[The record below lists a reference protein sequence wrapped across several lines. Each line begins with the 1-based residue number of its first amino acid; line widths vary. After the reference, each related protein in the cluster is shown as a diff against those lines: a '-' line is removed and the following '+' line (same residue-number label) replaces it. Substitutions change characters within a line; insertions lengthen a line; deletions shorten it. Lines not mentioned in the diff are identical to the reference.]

1 MSKPARATISDVAKA
16 AKTGKTSISR
26 YLNGEKHLLSDA
38 LLARIEQ
45 AIADLDYR
53 PSLMARGLKRGRT
66 RLIGLI
72 IADIT
77 NPYSVNVLSGI
88 EAACREKG
96 FTPLVC
102 NTNNEVDQELHYL
115 DLLRSYQ
122 VEGIVVNAVGMR
134 EEGLNRLQQSSLPM
148 VLIDRKIPE
157 FACDVVGLDNTQAA
171 TTATEHLIEQGFE
184 AILFLSEP
192 LGMVNT
198 RRERLSAFR
207 ATLEETVHADVL
219 LHVVDAASS
228 VKHEQMEQV
237 DRVLHE
243 IDASGIPQ
251 ILVMNKIDA
260 AEELRA
266 QGPRIERDEAGAVR
280 RVFVSAIEGAGLGL
294 QHLGPFFQRLIAVAL
309 EVGRIKAQQHL
320 QQAVHKAGEQAPLDP
335 VAEGYQNERHH
346 AEQRDGAAVGQLID
360 FDVGQD
366 GAQRNHQGAFYHNAR
381 FGVRG

>member
-1 MSKPARATISDVAKA
+1 MTKATRPTISDVARA

-38 LLARIEQ
+38 LLARIEK

-77 NPYSVNVLSGI
+77 NPYSVDVLSGI

-102 NTNNEVDQELHYL
+102 NTNNELDQELHYL

-134 EEGLNRLQQSSLPM
+134 EEGLNRLQQSALPM
-148 VLIDRKIPE
+148 VLIDRKIPD

-171 TTATEHLIEQGFE
+171 ATATEHLIDQGFE
-184 AILFLSEP
+184 ALLFLSEP
-192 LGMVNT
+192 LGTVNT

-207 ATLEETVHADVL
+207 ATLARYPGLIAENSEVPLT
-219 LHVVDAASS
+219 DAALMDNALRQFHARHRGMRKAVISANGALTLQVARS
-228 VKHEQMEQV
+228 LRRIGLHWGSDIGLLGFDELEWAELAGVGITTLKQPTWQIGFAAVEQV
-237 DRVLHE
+237 VR
-243 IDASGIPQ
+243 
-251 ILVMNKIDA
+251 
-260 AEELRA
+260 
-266 QGPRIERDEAGAVR
+266 RIEGDADTIREQ
-280 RVFVSAIEGAGLGL
+280 VFSGE
-294 QHLGPFFQRLIAVAL
+294 LI
-309 EVGRIKAQQHL
+309 
-320 QQAVHKAGEQAPLDP
+320 
-335 VAEGYQNERHH
+335 
-346 AEQRDGAAVGQLID
+346 
-360 FDVGQD
+360 
-366 GAQRNHQGAFYHNAR
+366 
-381 FGVRG
+381 VRGSTSR